1 MSKGITDVFL
11 VLTFLGTKIP
21 AGMRQTGGD
30 LTMRAW
36 LILTLLI
43 GCVGS
48 AAANTGCAK
57 GVVTDD
63 SGRPLNGASV
73 TLFPLDHSLRGR
85 TGSTGDDGRFN
96 LSLAPGRYRISIDKR
111 SFRNGSREHLF
122 YPENNLEIFVPDSSD
137 CAELNP
143 RLAPVASLVLKGR
156 DAATG
161 EYFQRRM
168 EGELLVQYGR
178 SFDSRLIKVVLV
190 GDALEVSSHADLHV
204 RIGMNGYQETEFTIP
219 ALQAE
224 EKKEYEFTLP
234 AVVPGCLVGTITD
247 EHKHPLSGA
256 SISLKRVARLS
267 YSPRGGRSTADGS
280 FRINNLDPGTYNVF
294 GFKESDGYIVHWQEP
309 HEVIIP
315 GSSHCEELNFAIGP
329 RAGRIVVTVLDAKTE
344 KPINTAL
351 TLRDPRPER
360 HPAYAQLYRT
370 NSPISIPADIAMI
383 LEISVGGGRSSDPIT
398 LEPVHSGET
407 KEITVT
413 FGSGTAHRQ

>member
-1 MSKGITDVFL
+1 
-11 VLTFLGTKIP
+11 
-21 AGMRQTGGD
+21 
-30 LTMRAW
+30 MRAW

-43 GCVGS
+43 VYVGA

-57 GVVTDD
+57 GIVTDD
-63 SGRPLNGASV
+63 SGKPLNGASV
-73 TLFPLDHSLRGR
+73 MLFPFDHSLRAR
-85 TGSTGDDGRFN
+85 SGSTGEDGRFN
-96 LSLAPGRYRISIDKR
+96 LSVAPGRYKVAVAKIP
-111 SFRNGSREHLF
+111 FRGNREHLF

-137 CAELNP
+137 CAALNP

-178 SFDSRLIKVVLV
+178 SFDSRSVKTVPV
-190 GDALEVSSHADLHV
+190 GDALEVPSHSDLQV

-219 ALQAE
+219 ALQAG

-234 AVVPGCLVGTITD
+234 AVVPGCLMGKIRD
-247 EHKHPLSGA
+247 ENKHPLGGA
-256 SISLKRVARLS
+256 SISLKRIAHLS

-294 GFKESDGYIVHWQEP
+294 GFKESDGYIVHWQEL
-309 HEVIIP
+309 HEVTIP
-315 GSSHCEELNFAIGP
+315 GSSHCEELSFSIGP
-329 RAGRIVVTVLDAKTE
+329 RAGRIVVTVLDARTE
-344 KPINTAL
+344 KPINADL

-360 HPAYAQLYRT
+360 HPAYARLYGT

-383 LEISVGGGRSSDPIT
+383 LEISVGGRSSDSIT

-413 FGSGTAHRQ
+413 FDPGMTHRR